1 MSVQDDSLPGER
13 FLPSDDQPFFVPD
26 DVDVWELGPRQT
38 AGGWLRLF
46 LAAAC
51 LAAVGSLTGHRFLQ
65 YVVHHVWDHA
75 RNSPV
80 ALIVPVLAVEFLWI
94 IAHVHTGGVLARLK
108 IGLGAVGMCV
118 AVFAPTLNGTLD
130 RVGRAGRVNWMAW
143 NPGHGR
149 SFDLVQLGALIL
161 ASWVFIDGWRDR
173 SSNLRAGQSAALP
186 ERQQ

>member
-13 FLPSDDQPFFVPD
+13 FLPSDGQPFFAPD

-51 LAAVGSLTGHRFLQ
+51 LAAAGALTGHRFLQ
-65 YVVHHVWDHA
+65 YVVHHVWDHS

-80 ALIVPVLAVEFLWI
+80 ALIVPVVAVEFLWL

-108 IGLGAVGMCV
+108 IGLGALGMCM
-118 AVFAPTLNGTLD
+118 ALFAPRAAGFI
-130 RVGRAGRVNWMAW
+130 GRSEW

-149 SFDLVQLGALIL
+149 SFDLVQLVALIL
-161 ASWVFIDGWRDR
+161 TSWVFIDGWRDR
-173 SSNLRAGQSAALP
+173 NSNLRAAQSSPPPARL
-186 ERQQ
+186 Q

>member
-13 FLPSDDQPFFVPD
+13 FLPSDDQPFFAPD

-51 LAAVGSLTGHRFLQ
+51 LAAVGVLTGHRFLQ
-65 YVVHHVWDHA
+65 YVVHHVWDHS

-80 ALIVPVLAVEFLWI
+80 ALIVPVVAVEFLWI

-108 IGLGAVGMCV
+108 IGLGALGMCM
-118 AVFAPTLNGTLD
+118 ALFAPKLNGTL
-130 RVGRAGRVNWMAW
+130 GSSVNW

-173 SSNLRAGQSAALP
+173 SSNLRSARAAALP
-186 ERQQ
+186 ERQR